1 LEDVLDADL
10 SRLLAEDGFSKNLNF
25 FWQEDSLADVEIFER
40 IEEEFQIKLHQ
51 SDFDGLET
59 TTINDIVN
67 IVWRK
72 VREKNEFSNQ

>member
-1 LEDVLDADL
+1 MI
-10 SRLLAEDGFSKNLNF
+10 FKNLNF